1 MDKVNAVQTK
11 VNQAEALLQNK
22 ENNSAL
28 VNAKQ
33 QLQNAVNQVP
43 STTGMTQESIN
54 VYRAKQQ
61 AAQNEIQEAQN
72 VINNGDATA
81 QQIAA
86 EKLKSIRLLQA
97 LNDAKS
103 GLRANKEELQSAYNQ
118 LIQPADTNNKNL
130 LQ

>member
-86 EKLKSIRLLQA
+86 EKLKSIRLYKL
-97 LNDAKS
+97 
-103 GLRANKEELQSAYNQ
+103 
-118 LIQPADTNNKNL
+118 
-130 LQ
+130 

>member
-1 MDKVNAVQTK
+1 M
-11 VNQAEALLQNK
+11 L
-22 ENNSAL
+22 
-28 VNAKQ
+28 KQ

-86 EKLKSIRLLQA
+86 EKTKVDQALQA